1 MMLLG
6 HKAKSRLFM
15 CLCENCSTITKLQ
28 IREKKT
34 IKITKLSKYNEGYN
48 KNSQQT
54 ITPCGKFKWRE
65 QIRWTLQF
73 KISTSALKCANKAC
87 LNLFTSGLMA
97 NSAKWSAPARYPL
110 SNDPTGRV
118 STCIRIFLDDPSWF
132 FTLTLRYSNRRI
144 SVRYDQSL

>member
-54 ITPCGKFKWRE
+54 IITPCGKFKWRE
-65 QIRWTLQF
+65 QIRRTLQF

-97 NSAKWSAPARYPL
+97 IVQNGVRRRATPYRTTLQGVFPL
-110 SNDPTGRV
+110 ASEF
-118 STCIRIFLDDPSWF
+118 S
-132 FTLTLRYSNRRI
+132 
-144 SVRYDQSL
+144 